1 VKLPASGYRRMPWKN
16 GGGETFEIAVSPQG
30 ASLEDM
36 DWRISMAVVAS
47 DGPFS
52 SFPGIDRTLSIVD
65 GAGLALQVGAAG
77 NPQLLTQN
85 TAPFHFPAD
94 VATSARLLGGTV
106 TDLNVMTRRD
116 RCRHVVYRVH
126 VDGHYAMPTA
136 AAEALVF
143 CVSGSVQCHTQH
155 HGTEALQVR
164 DCAVFSSAPGRLE
177 MVSPEGATVL
187 IAELFRSP

>member
-1 VKLPASGYRRMPWKN
+1 MKLPASGYRRMPWKN
-16 GGGETFEIAVSPQG
+16 GGGETFEIAVSPAG
-30 ASLEDM
+30 ASLDGM
-36 DWRISMAVVAS
+36 DWRLSMAVVAS

-65 GAGLALQVGAAG
+65 GAGLELQVGTG
-77 NPQLLTQN
+77 VNPQLLTQN

-94 VATSARLLGGTV
+94 VPTSARLLGGTV

-136 AAEALVF
+136 ATEALVF
-143 CVSGSVQCHTQH
+143 CVRGSVQCQTQH
-155 HGTEALQVR
+155 HGQEALEAR
-164 DCAVFSSAPGRLE
+164 DCAVFSASPGRLE
-177 MVSPEGATVL
+177 LVSPEGATVL
-187 IAELFRSP
+187 IAELFQIP

>member
-1 VKLPASGYRRMPWKN
+1 MHLPAAGYRRMPWKN
-16 GGGETFEIAVSPQG
+16 GGGETFEIAVSPAG
-30 ASLEDM
+30 ASLEAM

-65 GAGLALQVGAAG
+65 GAGLLLQVGAG
-77 NPQLLTQN
+77 VNPQLLTQN

-94 VATSARLLGGTV
+94 VPTSARLLGGRV

-136 AAEALVF
+136 ASQALVF
-143 CVSGSVQCHTQH
+143 CVSGSLQCHTQRQ
-155 HGTEALQVR
+155 GMETLQAR
-164 DCAVFSSAPGRLE
+164 DCAVFSAAPGRLE
-177 MVSPEGATVL
+177 LLAPEGATVL
-187 IAELFRSP
+187 IAELFRAD